1 MNTQG
6 KGMGFSTVG
15 GSSPIMGTI
24 ANMANW
30 GSRVQQAEASA
41 TVLAGQ
47 AVSVTIG
54 ATQQTGTGI
63 AGLSDTDYKV
73 APAADA
79 TAANLSGIATIGGDF
94 VANGKGGSYEN
105 GALVPYVTFGSGVE
119 VWLKTTEDFSTQK
132 GGKYD
137 IAVTTGALTVA
148 KTQNLTGAF
157 VTVIG
162 GPVNGYELTADG
174 KTACKLVRCII

>member
-15 GSSPIMGTI
+15 GSSPIMGSI

-54 ATQQTGTGI
+54 ATQQTGTGL

-94 VANGKGGSYEN
+94 VANGKGGSYEA
-105 GALVPYVTFGSGVE
+105 GALVPYVAFGSGAE
-119 VWLKTTEDFSTQK
+119 VWLETTADFTTNN

-137 IAVTTGALTVA
+137 IAVTAGALTVA
-148 KTQNLTGAF
+148 NTQDLTGAS

-162 GPVNGYELTADG
+162 GPVNGYKLTADG

>member
-1 MNTQG
+1 MNLQC

-15 GSSPIMGTI
+15 GSSPIMGSI
-24 ANMANW
+24 ANVANY
-30 GSRVQQAEASA
+30 GNRIQQGVASA
-41 TVLAGQ
+41 AILAGQ

-54 ATQQTGTGI
+54 ATQAGGTGI
-63 AGLSDTDYKV
+63 AGLSDTDYTL

-79 TAANLSGIATIGGDF
+79 TTANLSGIATIGGDF
-94 VANGKGGSYEN
+94 VANGKGGSYEK

-119 VWLKTTEDFSTQK
+119 VWLKTTEDFSTRK

-137 IAVTTGALTVA
+137 IAVTAGALTVA
-148 KTQNLTGAF
+148 KTQALTGAY

-162 GPVNGYELTADG
+162 GPVNGYESTADG